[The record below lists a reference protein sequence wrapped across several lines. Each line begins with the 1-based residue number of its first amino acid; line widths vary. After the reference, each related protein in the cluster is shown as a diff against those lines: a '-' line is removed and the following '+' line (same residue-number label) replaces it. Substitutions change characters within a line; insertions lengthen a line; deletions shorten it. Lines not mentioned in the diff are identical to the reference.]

1 MNINEIRPNPSNPR
15 YITDDKFK
23 QLVDSIRSFPQM
35 LELRPLVIDE
45 NNTVLGGNMRLRAC
59 IEAGLLDVPVK
70 QVMNFTKEQKEEFVI
85 KDNLA
90 FGAWDWDTLAN
101 EWSVSAL
108 VDWGLD
114 LPTFD
119 KEVPEPKDET
129 NVKEP
134 ITCPN
139 CGFNL

>member
-1 MNINEIRPNPSNPR
+1 
-15 YITDDKFK
+15 
-23 QLVDSIRSFPQM
+23 M

-45 NNTVLGGNMRLRAC
+45 NNIVLGGNMRLRAC
-59 IEAGLLDVPVK
+59 IEAGLLDVPVI
-70 QVMNFTKEQKEEFVI
+70 QVMTLTKEQKEEFVI

-90 FGAWDWDTLAN
+90 YGEWDWDNLAN

>member
-1 MNINEIRPNPSNPR
+1 MRIEDIRPNPSNPR

-23 QLVDSIRSFPQM
+23 QLVESIRSFPQM

-59 IEAGLLDVPVK
+59 IEAGLLDVPVI
-70 QVMNFTKEQKEEFVI
+70 QVMTLTKEQKEEFII

-90 FGAWDWDTLAN
+90 YGEWDWDTLAN

-108 VDWGLD
+108 VEWGVD
-114 LPTFD
+114 LPTFA

-134 ITCPN
+134 LTCPN